1 MEDNVENLSVF
12 DQLNPRIRE
21 MLLNRGIL
29 DPTDPQQDVIP
40 HILRGENVLLLS
52 PTGSGKTEAA
62 ILPIFHRILSEKPQP
77 VSTLFITPLR
87 ALNRDLLDRLREYG
101 RELGIRVQVRHS
113 DITDADRREIV
124 KNPGDILITTPES
137 LQILLNGKRLRE
149 IVSHV
154 RYLIVDELHETAQ
167 NERGSQFAIAVE
179 RLRELAGNFQRI
191 GLSATVGNEYDLAR
205 FLSPE
210 VSPYISRSGL
220 KKRMTIQIGVP
231 AKADEAVA
239 GIMGCDEGY
248 AGAILHMWDLIQK
261 HKGTLVFVNTRSSA
275 EDIAFRLRLYLKD
288 PPIQVHHGSLSRDA
302 RESAEKDFKAGKV
315 KALICTSSLE
325 LGIDIGSADLV
336 LQFNSPRQI
345 NKLIQRVGRS
355 GHSLEKISLGNI
367 VCSDIIELEEA
378 SAIVSYIM
386 EGHLEDITIRENSLA
401 TMANQVLSEAKF
413 VSEIDADHF
422 FEVVTRSYPFR
433 SLSREE
439 FDSTLDFLAR
449 TGKIFFQDGRV
460 RKRRGVLNYFLE
472 NISMIPS
479 EKNFKVIDQINRKFI
494 GTLDERYVVNEL
506 GPGSYFVI
514 RGSTWRTIRIDKDR
528 ILVEP
533 FPTAAIAPKWSGEE
547 IPVLLDVTEKVSQN
561 RENRYVPDFV
571 EENSRQLL
579 EDWYSKDSATMKR
592 TVIETKANEIIVQVL
607 LGTKGNFAL
616 AEIFSSI
623 LSGITGESVETDY
636 SPYHFY
642 IRSSR
647 VIRSN
652 DIRRIILSID
662 PDRLYQYISGSAR
675 RSRFF
680 NSVFL
685 YEARKFGLIANDAD
699 IGRIRF
705 EKIVDAYYDTPVYR
719 DSIRKLISDY
729 MDLGTLEKY
738 LRGVR
743 SGEIEFSLKDDISES
758 SDVFLTHYSERVA
771 PLKPTRS
778 ILDAVKKRLMNEETI
793 LYCTSCGNVRTM
805 KVRDI
810 KSIRCP
816 VCGSSLVA
824 SLSPFEKNLLD
835 KSREEDPDGIK
846 TRKRLMKNAHLVR
859 ERGMQAIMVMAAR
872 GIGPETASRLLD
884 VTYSNEDDLIRAI
897 LNGEMDYA
905 KTRRFWD

>member
-1 MEDNVENLSVF
+1 
-12 DQLNPRIRE
+12 
-21 MLLNRGIL
+21 
-29 DPTDPQQDVIP
+29 
-40 HILRGENVLLLS
+40 
-52 PTGSGKTEAA
+52 
-62 ILPIFHRILSEKPQP
+62 
-77 VSTLFITPLR
+77 
-87 ALNRDLLDRLREYG
+87 
-101 RELGIRVQVRHS
+101 
-113 DITDADRREIV
+113 
-124 KNPGDILITTPES
+124 
-137 LQILLNGKRLRE
+137 
-149 IVSHV
+149 
-154 RYLIVDELHETAQ
+154 
-167 NERGSQFAIAVE
+167 
-179 RLRELAGNFQRI
+179 
-191 GLSATVGNEYDLAR
+191 
-205 FLSPE
+205 
-210 VSPYISRSGL
+210 
-220 KKRMTIQIGVP
+220 MTIQIGVP

-239 GIMGCDEGY
+239 GIMGCDDGY

-386 EGHLEDITIRENSLA
+386 EGHLEDIAIRENSLA

-413 VSEIDADHF
+413 VSEIDADYF
-422 FEVVTRSYPFR
+422 FQVVTRSYPFR
-433 SLSREE
+433 NLSREE

-506 GPGSYFVI
+506 EPGSYFVI

-652 DIRRIILSID
+652 DVRRIILSID

-699 IGRIRF
+699 IGR
-705 EKIVDAYYDTPVYR
+705 D
-719 DSIRKLISDY
+719 
-729 MDLGTLEKY
+729 
-738 LRGVR
+738 
-743 SGEIEFSLKDDISES
+743 
-758 SDVFLTHYSERVA
+758 
-771 PLKPTRS
+771 
-778 ILDAVKKRLMNEETI
+778 
-793 LYCTSCGNVRTM
+793 
-805 KVRDI
+805 KV
-810 KSIRCP
+810 
-816 VCGSSLVA
+816 
-824 SLSPFEKNLLD
+824 
-835 KSREEDPDGIK
+835 
-846 TRKRLMKNAHLVR
+846 
-859 ERGMQAIMVMAAR
+859 
-872 GIGPETASRLLD
+872 
-884 VTYSNEDDLIRAI
+884 
-897 LNGEMDYA
+897 
-905 KTRRFWD
+905 